1 MFKNL
6 VKKVKSFAKKAAP
19 YAGLVAGAFGMNPMA
34 AAGIGALLGGMGG
47 GGMKGA
53 MMGGLGGYMG
63 GKMFGKSNPLFAF
76 EKGSILPQFQSGA
89 FANMNP
95 LIGEGGNIFDT
106 AIKEKGMM
114 DYLPLIG
121 LGTGIAYAGGLFD
134 EPPIPEDAIPKE
146 YKYDADKDPL
156 KNINQKFA
164 DIYGNYSPVPATS
177 IYGFLDSMGLGGFG
191 NKNGGVMAF
200 ANGGRRED
208 YIAESMT
215 AIIPPEMMD
224 EKMMQT
230 RAETDLEKLFKI
242 MNPNLPENLD
252 EYEFGEAYTD
262 EDGNTKVELIK
273 KTEEDTAG
281 EKALKSLMTAE
292 EFAET
297 KMGENSLDPLDSL
310 KRAQA
315 SLARAE
321 KFANGRDTNPPME
334 QLIVPNPNL
343 PSSQG
348 IMEESGI
355 LSLEELEM
363 YIEQL
368 TMMKNAGE
376 LSEEQFQMAVQ
387 MVMQK
392 AGQTQAA
399 QNGGIAQFNYGGE
412 IMGPG
417 TGREDIIPGKIVDKN
432 TGQTSDMLVSNN
444 EHIIPEYTLYA
455 MGGGDTEKGHEMM
468 NKLRSETKSIA
479 SKMGY
484 DFKGAEDGSV
494 RYG

>member
-6 VKKVKSFAKKAAP
+6 IKKVKSFAKKAAP

-53 MMGGLGGYMG
+53 MMGGLGGYMSGSMFSPDKG
-63 GKMFGKSNPLFAF
+63 GKALFGFGRDKFFDPSALTNIP
-76 EKGSILPQFQSGA
+76 K
-89 FANMNP
+89 
-95 LIGEGGNIFDT
+95 LIGPEGNILNTTPVD
-106 AIKEKGMM
+106 AAGKARKMGMM
-114 DYLPLIG
+114 DYLPLVG
-121 LGTGIAYAGGLFD
+121 LGTAAAYAGGLFD
-134 EPPIPEDAIPKE
+134 EPPIPDEMIPKE
-146 YKYDADKDPL
+146 YKYDPDKDPL

-164 DIYGNYSPVPATS
+164 NMYGNYAPVPATS
-177 IYGFLDSMGLGGFG
+177 IYGYLDSMGLGGFG
-191 NKNGGVMAF
+191 NKDGGVMAF
-200 ANGGRRED
+200 ADGGRD
-208 YIAESMT
+208 
-215 AIIPPEMMD
+215 
-224 EKMMQT
+224 
-230 RAETDLEKLFKI
+230 
-242 MNPNLPENLD
+242 
-252 EYEFGEAYTD
+252 
-262 EDGNTKVELIK
+262 
-273 KTEEDTAG
+273 
-281 EKALKSLMTAE
+281 
-292 EFAET
+292 
-297 KMGENSLDPLDSL
+297 
-310 KRAQA
+310 
-315 SLARAE
+315 
-321 KFANGRDTNPPME
+321 NPPME

-387 MVMQK
+387 MVMKK
-392 AGQTQAA
+392 AGQMKAA
-399 QNGGIAQFNYGGE
+399 EGGIAQFNYGGE

-417 TGREDIIPGKIVDKN
+417 TGREDIIPGKIVDRN

-455 MGGGDTEKGHEMM
+455 MGGGDTEKGHDIM
-468 NKLRSETKSIA
+468 NKLRSQTKSIA

>member
-6 VKKVKSFAKKAAP
+6 IKKVKSFAKKAAP
-19 YAGLVAGAFGMNPMA
+19 YAGLVAGAFGLNPMA

-47 GGMKGA
+47 GGAKGA

-63 GKMFGKSNPLFAF
+63 GKMFGADNPLFNYKGLFGPEKFMNKGVF
-76 EKGSILPQFQSGA
+76 EGMGQR
-89 FANMNP
+89 

-106 AIKEKGMM
+106 AIKYDKEGNIIKKGMM
-114 DYLPLIG
+114 DYLPLVG
-121 LGTGIAYAGGLFD
+121 LGTAAAYAGGLFD

-146 YKYDADKDPL
+146 YKYDPDKDPL
-156 KNINQKFA
+156 KNINQKYA
-164 DIYGNYSPVPATS
+164 NIYGNYSPVPATS
-177 IYGFLDSMGLGGFG
+177 IYGYLDSMGLGGFG
-191 NKNGGVMAF
+191 NKDGGVMSF
-200 ANGGRRED
+200 APGG
-208 YIAESMT
+208 S
-215 AIIPPEMMD
+215 
-224 EKMMQT
+224 T
-230 RAETDLEKLFKI
+230 RDD
-242 MNPNLPENLD
+242 NP
-252 EYEFGEAYTD
+252 A
-262 EDGNTKVELIK
+262 
-273 KTEEDTAG
+273 
-281 EKALKSLMTAE
+281 
-292 EFAET
+292 
-297 KMGENSLDPLDSL
+297 
-310 KRAQA
+310 
-315 SLARAE
+315 
-321 KFANGRDTNPPME
+321 ME

-387 MVMQK
+387 MVMKK
-392 AGQTQAA
+392 AGQMKAA
-399 QNGGIAQFNYGGE
+399 EGGIAQFNFGGE

-417 TGREDIIPGKIVDKN
+417 TGREDIIPGKIVDRN

-468 NKLRSETKSIA
+468 NKLRSQTKSIA
-479 SKMGY
+479 EQMGY
-484 DFKGAEDGSV
+484 DFEGAEDGSV

>member
-19 YAGLVAGAFGMNPMA
+19 FAGLALGAFGMNPGMA
-34 AAGIGALLGGMGG
+34 AGLGALIGGIGGGS
-47 GGMKGA
+47 KGA
-53 MMGGLGGYMG
+53 IAGGLGGYFG
-63 GKMFGKSNPLFAF
+63 GKMFSPDAGGKALFGFGRDKFFDPSALTN
-76 EKGSILPQFQSGA
+76 IPT
-89 FANMNP
+89 M
-95 LIGEGGNIFDT
+95 IGEGGNIFDT
-106 AIKEKGMM
+106 AIKDKGMM

-121 LGTGIAYAGGLFD
+121 IGAGAAYAGGLFD
-134 EPPIPEDAIPKE
+134 EPPIPDDMIPKE
-146 YKYDADKDPL
+146 YKYDPDKDPL
-156 KNINQKFA
+156 KNINQKFEN
-164 DIYGNYSPVPATS
+164 IYGNYSPVPATS
-177 IYGFLDSMGLGGFG
+177 IYGYLDSMGLGGFG
-191 NKNGGVMAF
+191 NKDGGVMSF
-200 ANGGRRED
+200 APGG
-208 YIAESMT
+208 
-215 AIIPPEMMD
+215 
-224 EKMMQT
+224 QT
-230 RAETDLEKLFKI
+230 RDD
-242 MNPNLPENLD
+242 NP
-252 EYEFGEAYTD
+252 A
-262 EDGNTKVELIK
+262 
-273 KTEEDTAG
+273 
-281 EKALKSLMTAE
+281 
-292 EFAET
+292 
-297 KMGENSLDPLDSL
+297 
-310 KRAQA
+310 
-315 SLARAE
+315 
-321 KFANGRDTNPPME
+321 ME

-368 TMMKNAGE
+368 TMLKEAGE
-376 LSEEQFQMAVQ
+376 LTQEQYQMAVQ

-392 AGQTQAA
+392 AGQMKAA
-399 QNGGIAQFNYGGE
+399 EGGIAQFNFGGE

-417 TGREDIIPGKIVDKN
+417 TGREDIIPGKIVDRN

-494 RYG
+494 NYG

>member
-6 VKKVKSFAKKAAP
+6 IKKVKSFAKKAAP

-63 GKMFGKSNPLFAF
+63 GKMFGQNNPLFAF
-76 EKGSILPQFQSGA
+76 QKGSILPQYQSGA
-89 FANMNP
+89 FANMP
-95 LIGEGGNIFDT
+95 SLIGEGGNILNTTPVD
-106 AIKEKGMM
+106 AAGKARKMGMM

-121 LGTGIAYAGGLFD
+121 LGTGLAYAGGLFD

-146 YKYDADKDPL
+146 YKYDPDKDPL

-164 DIYGNYSPVPATS
+164 NIYGNYSPVPATS
-177 IYGFLDSMGLGGFG
+177 IYGYLDSMGLGGFG
-191 NKNGGVMAF
+191 NKDGGVMSF
-200 ANGGRRED
+200 A
-208 YIAESMT
+208 
-215 AIIPPEMMD
+215 
-224 EKMMQT
+224 
-230 RAETDLEKLFKI
+230 
-242 MNPNLPENLD
+242 
-252 EYEFGEAYTD
+252 
-262 EDGNTKVELIK
+262 DGNPTNVNIDISDLDDNQLEIYNGLLDIGYEADEALQLI
-273 KTEEDTAG
+273 
-281 EKALKSLMTAE
+281 
-292 EFAET
+292 F
-297 KMGENSLDPLDSL
+297 DPGPQFLRRRRVL
-310 KRAQA
+310 RG
-315 SLARAE
+315 LAP
-321 KFANGRDTNPPME
+321 GGSTRDDNPAME

-387 MVMQK
+387 MVMKK
-392 AGQTQAA
+392 AGQMKAA
-399 QNGGIAQFNYGGE
+399 EGGIAQFNFGGE

-417 TGREDIIPGKIVDKN
+417 TGREDIIPGKIVDRN

>member
-6 VKKVKSFAKKAAP
+6 IKKVKSFAKKAAP

-63 GKMFGKSNPLFAF
+63 GKMFGQNNPLFAF
-76 EKGSILPQFQSGA
+76 QKGSILPEYQAGA
-89 FANMNP
+89 FANMP
-95 LIGEGGNIFDT
+95 SLIGEGGNILNTTPVD
-106 AIKEKGMM
+106 AAGNARKMGMM

-121 LGTGIAYAGGLFD
+121 LGTGAAYAAGLFD

-146 YKYDADKDPL
+146 YKYDPDKDPL

-164 DIYGNYSPVPATS
+164 NIYGNYSPVPATS
-177 IYGFLDSMGLGGFG
+177 IYGYLDSMGLGGFG
-191 NKNGGVMAF
+191 NKDGGVMAF
-200 ANGGRRED
+200 A
-208 YIAESMT
+208 
-215 AIIPPEMMD
+215 
-224 EKMMQT
+224 
-230 RAETDLEKLFKI
+230 
-242 MNPNLPENLD
+242 
-252 EYEFGEAYTD
+252 
-262 EDGNTKVELIK
+262 DGNPTNVNIDISELDDNQLEIYNGLLDIGY
-273 KTEEDTAG
+273 EED
-281 EKALKSLMTAE
+281 EALQLI
-292 EFAET
+292 F
-297 KMGENSLDPLDSL
+297 DPGPQFLRRRRVI
-310 KRAQA
+310 KG
-315 SLARAE
+315 LAP
-321 KFANGRDTNPPME
+321 GGSTRDDNPAME

-387 MVMQK
+387 MVMKK
-392 AGQTQAA
+392 AGQMKAA
-399 QNGGIAQFNYGGE
+399 EGGIAQFNFGGE

-417 TGREDIIPGKIVDKN
+417 TGREDIIPGKIVDRN

-468 NKLRSETKSIA
+468 NKLRSQTKSIA
-479 SKMGY
+479 EQMGY
-484 DFKGAEDGSV
+484 DFEGAEDGSV

>member
-1 MFKNL
+1 
-6 VKKVKSFAKKAAP
+6 
-19 YAGLVAGAFGMNPMA
+19 

-47 GGMKGA
+47 GGAKGA

-63 GKMFGKSNPLFAF
+63 GKMFGAKNPLFNTKFAGDKFISGGDFLNKGVF
-76 EKGSILPQFQSGA
+76 EGMGSR
-89 FANMNP
+89 

-106 AIKEKGMM
+106 AVKYDKEGNIIKKGMM
-114 DYLPLIG
+114 DYLPLVG
-121 LGTGIAYAGGLFD
+121 LGTAAAYAGGLFD
-134 EPPIPEDAIPKE
+134 EPPIPDEMIPKE
-146 YKYDADKDPL
+146 YKYDPDKDPL

-164 DIYGNYSPVPATS
+164 NMYGNYAPVPATS
-177 IYGFLDSMGLGGFG
+177 IYGYLDSMGLGGFG
-191 NKNGGVMAF
+191 NKDGGVMAF
-200 ANGGRRED
+200 ADGGRD
-208 YIAESMT
+208 
-215 AIIPPEMMD
+215 
-224 EKMMQT
+224 
-230 RAETDLEKLFKI
+230 
-242 MNPNLPENLD
+242 
-252 EYEFGEAYTD
+252 
-262 EDGNTKVELIK
+262 
-273 KTEEDTAG
+273 
-281 EKALKSLMTAE
+281 
-292 EFAET
+292 
-297 KMGENSLDPLDSL
+297 
-310 KRAQA
+310 
-315 SLARAE
+315 
-321 KFANGRDTNPPME
+321 NPPME

-387 MVMQK
+387 MVMKK
-392 AGQTQAA
+392 AGQMKAA
-399 QNGGIAQFNYGGE
+399 EGGIAQFNYGGE

-417 TGREDIIPGKIVDKN
+417 TGREDIIPGKIVDRN

-455 MGGGDTEKGHEMM
+455 MGGGDTEKGHDIM
-468 NKLRSETKSIA
+468 NKLRSQTKSIA